1 MRIEAIQVEAF
12 TVFDAPT
19 LDPVTV
25 VLHDLGGG
33 KGRLLIE
40 CYCDAWAGYWGAM
53 GEPLVN
59 FLTSCSADYI
69 ANRVHPGGLSRK
81 TQRYEYL
88 KRIVVAV
95 QAALKERSSPE
106 TGALCPHGM
115 PLAENVC
122 GPCSQGRPNTMSVNE
137 AEPARPCYA
146 SGVAGIC
153 RLPAGHDGTHAFS

>member
-1 MRIEAIQVEAF
+1 MSDIIDDKEAERHWDGLWNEQKDDVATRAGLLRSSAF
-12 TVFDAPT
+12 TRSLPYWKSLPIDWHTP
-19 LDPVTV
+19 LSE
-25 VLHDLGGG
+25 VLKADREKRKADEAARAAEIERLERVELA
-33 KGRLLIE
+33 RLLAK
-40 CYCDAWAGYWGAM
+40 YGS
-53 GEPLVN
+53 P
-59 FLTSCSADYI
+59 
-69 ANRVHPGGLSRK
+69 
-81 TQRYEYL
+81 
-88 KRIVVAV
+88 
-95 QAALKERSSPE
+95 PE